1 MIMKMTKIMPPITPP
16 TTAPTSVVFDAAAAV
31 GVVETMTVAVT
42 PTYVVEIPA
51 VIEFENDVV
60 ADVVTAATDAE
71 SPVTV

>member
-1 MIMKMTKIMPPITPP
+1 MTNIMPPITPP
-16 TTAPTSVVFDAAAAV
+16 ATAPTLVVFVAAAV
-31 GVVETMTVAVT
+31 TVDAEEETMTVAVT

-60 ADVVTAATDAE
+60 AEVVTAATDAA